1 MPKLTSKRQ
10 VTIPQA
16 ICAKL
21 GFEPG
26 DTLRIYERDGVA
38 HLVKMSSESLSGS
51 VVYPQENAANLDTI
65 DIKKAIKDKA
75 AQKFRRQ
82 E

>member
-16 ICAKL
+16 VCAKL

-26 DTLRIYERDGVA
+26 DTLRVFERDGIA
-38 HLVKMSSESLSGS
+38 HLVKMSNESLAGRIACSQDS
-51 VVYPQENAANLDTI
+51 AANLDTI
-65 DIKKAIKDKA
+65 DVKKAIKDKA
-75 AQKFRRQ
+75 AQKFRGQ

>member
-21 GFEPG
+21 GLEPG
-26 DTLRIYERDGVA
+26 DTLRVFERDGVA
-38 HLVKMSSESLSGS
+38 HLVKMSNKSLAGKIVCSQNT
-51 VVYPQENAANLDTI
+51 VVNPDAL
-65 DIKKAIKDKA
+65 DIKKAIKEKA
-75 AQKFRRQ
+75 AQKFRSHK
-82 E
+82 